1 MEIVEDVHDVWFVHD
16 HDKDYGG
23 ETLAMTV
30 NAHGR
35 RGRDRHPR
43 HEKWEMLIVAACSV
57 QTGND

>member
-1 MEIVEDVHDVWFVHD
+1 MNTVEGPVF
-16 HDKDYGG
+16 KMG
-23 ETLAMTV
+23 ETV

-43 HEKWEMLIVAACSV
+43 HEKWEMQIVAACSV